1 MNVQVFKEPAA
12 TFVFT
17 AIMTMVF
24 LFIESRYTGEKKEYR
39 DYTIYGIFVGMLSI
53 LMLYMFKMG
62 PNSGNASNSVS
73 KSFLLDRFPS
83 NY

>member
-1 MNVQVFKEPAA
+1 MNVQVFREPAA

-17 AIMTMVF
+17 AITTMVF

-39 DYTIYGIFVGMLSI
+39 DYIVYGIFVGMLSI

-62 PNSGNASNSVS
+62 SKGTNVNSVG
-73 KSFLLDRFPS
+73 KNFLLDRFPS
-83 NY
+83 R